1 MEKLNKTISEIWNDD
16 YVVPLY
22 QRNYTWQEPQ
32 IQQLIQDIYDH
43 CHENDSH
50 YYIGSLVVLQRP
62 DGVYEVID
70 GQQRLTT
77 LHLICKS
84 LGLLDAPHLTYDSR
98 PEVEDFFKGLFSS
111 ATAKDFSDECH
122 KKDIRKIFRLVDA
135 IDIVETTEIHT
146 NQEKR
151 NDNTVTLATMPATDK
166 AIFKEYLYNNVI
178 LVRTI
183 LPNDTDVAAYFEIM
197 NNRGEQLQEHEVV
210 KALMMKDLN
219 TKKRFLFSSIWD
231 ACSQMDIP
239 IQKTLSGYRKH
250 QLYPLFGENYDS
262 LNLDYLELYED
273 NENLTTPLTIDEVL
287 AQNNFIDGLD
297 CTSQDIDTKY
307 ETIIDFPNFLM
318 HMFKLINNDSQLN
331 PNNLLSTYKDIKDSI
346 DPMDFIKILLK
357 MRTMFDRFII
367 KSIGEGEEDEK
378 LRWLMLKPY
387 HSYTKSSSSLKFR
400 NTFSNK
406 NDEADEN
413 ELEDDVQRKII
424 MSESMLQV
432 TFRSKKYK
440 NWLFDLLSWLRDK
453 KVNEVDANELSVYLD
468 KWACDYYLQLENKNQ
483 LANNTKWAFE
493 ALGTDTP
500 HFIFNFIDY
509 LYWVAYKK
517 NYSNIRYID
526 EIKDFYFHYYNSI
539 EHHLPQSYGNIGNVN
554 VDSIGNLCLISRRAN
569 SSLNDKA
576 PKEKAILSADLQP
589 KRKIMYRITHDS
601 DGMWGEKQI
610 LEHNSDIKY
619 LLDNRC
625 GILES

>member
-219 TKKRFLFSSIWD
+219 TKNRFLFSSIWD

-517 NYSNIRYID
+517 NYNNIRYID